1 MFSRYRIKEVEGK
14 FIPQR
19 WCFGWEGI
27 DRTSRYLWFSDENQY
42 EWSAWKTLE
51 QARARVQEYRGYKDG
66 IKYHKV

>member
-27 DRTSRYLWFSDENQY
+27 DRTSRYLWNSDENQY
-42 EWSAWKTLE
+42 EWCAWKTLE
-51 QARARVQEYRGYKDG
+51 QARTRIQEYRGYKDG